1 MKEAVF
7 PCLRFWPIRNRHR
20 SIGIRATDGV
30 CVSMTHTEIKATPRQ
45 EATFRCPCPRA
56 AAITLLQWSRRGLDP
71 LFYRNLFQRQQP
83 ESFGDRVELK
93 DGDLTLILKNVT
105 ISGNGTYK
113 CRIVFGNKN
122 STERLFS
129 DIKCFINLTVTASG
143 ELGSSYY
150 CCYCKNWH
158 KMQKI
163 LLIFS

>member
-56 AAITLLQWSRRGLDP
+56 TAITLLQWSRRGLDP

-93 DGDLTLILKNVT
+93 DGDLTLILKNVI
-105 ISGNGTYK
+105 ISDNGTNK
-113 CRIVFGNKN
+113 CRIVFRNKN
-122 STERLFS
+122 STERSFS
-129 DIKCFINLTVTASG
+129 ASSSSQWG
-143 ELGSSYY
+143 LGWVWIILLLLLLQ
-150 CCYCKNWH
+150 NIQ

-163 LLIFS
+163 LLIFSC